1 MGCRSE
7 GERGGLVVVVVVV
20 VSMACRV
27 VCNWRGGVWL
37 IDGDV
42 TELVEGKGN
51 GPKKV
56 KKI

>member
-51 GPKKV
+51 GPKKS
-56 KKI
+56 